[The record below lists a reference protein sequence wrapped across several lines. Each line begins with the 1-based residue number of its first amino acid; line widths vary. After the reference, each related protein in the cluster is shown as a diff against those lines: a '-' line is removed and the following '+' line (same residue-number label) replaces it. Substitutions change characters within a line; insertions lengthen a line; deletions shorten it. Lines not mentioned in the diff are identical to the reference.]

1 MKTPNMSQIIAP
13 VALKIVSPKSFVPI
27 AHIQLHEVCAMWEC
41 EMHTP
46 FRDVVLKIGMWVLM
60 GWSIDQM
67 VDYGVIAFPRCKR
80 IGQLPIQKQIELLCD
95 PEATYRSI
103 EFQLGRERLD
113 WELVDM
119 LLGDHDI
126 LNYFEGA

>member
-1 MKTPNMSQIIAP
+1 MSQRIAQ
-13 VALKIVSPKSFVPI
+13 VALKIASPKSVVPI
-27 AHIQLHEVCAMWEC
+27 EHIELHEVCAMWEC

-60 GWSIDQM
+60 GWSFDQM
-67 VDYGVIAFPRCKR
+67 VDYGVIAFPRIK
-80 IGQLPIQKQIELLCD
+80 GKSQLSIQKQLQLLSD
-95 PEATYRSI
+95 PEATYASI
-103 EFQLGRERLD
+103 EFNLGREKLD